1 MTRAHPWSATWP
13 AIRLAVALLCTAG
26 PALGLQQAGAGSV
39 PVEAEVPPA
48 WTPPGYYQFF
58 HKSGALERLE
68 AEVQRDEA
76 IAAGAIH
83 AEALDGLVPDIS
95 LPDARGRQHALRDLS
110 SRRRLVITTFRTW
123 W

>member
-1 MTRAHPWSATWP
+1 MSPRVSTNEEPFSMTRAHPWSATWP

-68 AEVQRDEA
+68 AEPARRVGPCITLA
-76 IAAGAIH
+76 SSSTSH
-83 AEALDGLVPDIS
+83 SS
-95 LPDARGRQHALRDLS
+95 LGSPP
-110 SRRRLVITTFRTW
+110 
-123 W
+123 